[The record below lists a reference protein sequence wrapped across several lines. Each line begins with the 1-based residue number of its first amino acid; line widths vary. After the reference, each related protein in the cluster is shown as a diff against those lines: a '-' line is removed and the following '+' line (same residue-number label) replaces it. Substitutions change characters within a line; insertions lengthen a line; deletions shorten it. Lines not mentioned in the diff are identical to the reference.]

1 MTPPNTLAFVHPAAQ
16 SRPGHTPPGLS
27 SYQALR
33 HVDHL
38 AKSWLSQGR
47 EKAATRALPGD
58 PKSFWVPNSGTRHE
72 QFQPG
77 EMGCRRTR
85 RPRPRVPIP
94 AGLWSLP
101 PASDAPGEG
110 TSPITP
116 RPGDALP
123 VCCPPRRDVAAR
135 NLGDDVAPKE
145 GTVDHPHGFWVP
157 VEFGL
162 LWGYRRNGVEE
173 KRRVSVWA
181 ADSRSG
187 ALNARG
193 APCILGLEVAEFSFP
208 NKIESIPSYGEEML
222 LLTEKLCSFEMYC
235 S

>member
-58 PKSFWVPNSGTRHE
+58 PKSSWVPNSGTRHE

-77 EMGCRRTR
+77 EMGCQRTR

-101 PASDAPGEG
+101 PASDAPCEG

-123 VCCPPRRDVAAR
+123 VGCQPRRDVAAR

-162 LWGYRRNGVEE
+162 LWGVQRKRGGGKEESQCLGCRLTLRSPQSPGCSLHSGV
-173 KRRVSVWA
+173 
-181 ADSRSG
+181 G
-187 ALNARG
+187 G
-193 APCILGLEVAEFSFP
+193 G
-208 NKIESIPSYGEEML
+208 
-222 LLTEKLCSFEMYC
+222 
-235 S
+235 